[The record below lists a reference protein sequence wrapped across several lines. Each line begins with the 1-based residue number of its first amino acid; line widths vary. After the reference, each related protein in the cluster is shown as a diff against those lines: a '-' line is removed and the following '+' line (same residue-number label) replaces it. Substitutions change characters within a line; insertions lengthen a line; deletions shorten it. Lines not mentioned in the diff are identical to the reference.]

1 MSTVTNSTLAFYSR
15 SRLQMSGLREQAET
29 LQARLATGERI
40 ARSSDDPLA
49 ASKLRTLQ
57 RTQQLSEVDAGNA
70 RRASEDLTLAS
81 GGLESLASDL
91 IRVRELAVWA
101 ATDTIGEVER
111 DSIASEIES
120 LRLRILD
127 TANGLD
133 GSGNALFGGEGSGK
147 AYELDATGAA
157 VYVGTGTSGMIDLGQ
172 GQSVTRG
179 FTGPEVF
186 EFTDGGVPTDV
197 FAFLA
202 NFAAALRGG
211 AADPAVAARDAMS
224 GLDEAL
230 ETATRAQTVAG
241 SRIAWLDIVQER
253 QVDQSFTRSQQIAD
267 TGGVDFSSTIA
278 ELQQL
283 LTVLEASQASFARLS
298 NLSLFNEI

>member
-57 RTQQLSEVDAGNA
+57 RTQQLSEVDAANA

-157 VYVGTGTSGMIDLGQ
+157 VYVGTATSGMIDLGQ